1 MLLIGKSVSQTG
13 EGASSNLVVLT
24 NGFRLK
30 LLGKYGRL
38 GFEPQHLHK
47 SNFIIWGGLG
57 FDAVLVWKA

>member
-1 MLLIGKSVSQTG
+1 MLSDKPIHVIRYGVNWKERLQMG
-13 EGASSNLVVLT
+13 EGTSSNLVVLT

-47 SNFIIWGGLG
+47 SNFIIWG
-57 FDAVLVWKA
+57 